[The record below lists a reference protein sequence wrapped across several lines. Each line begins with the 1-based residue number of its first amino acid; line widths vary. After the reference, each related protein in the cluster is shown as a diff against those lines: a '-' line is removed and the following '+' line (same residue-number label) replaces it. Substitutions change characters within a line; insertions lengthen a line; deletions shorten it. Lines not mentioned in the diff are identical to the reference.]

1 MGRMPTLHYDVL
13 LHGLRAAGVVPLATP
28 PPAPDCADMN
38 ATASMPLRPLRP
50 MQPLSWLEHAWHD
63 IRLTPGVSFA
73 HGAALAAFG
82 WLMLAVAHQRFWVLA
97 GALSGFLIVAPVL
110 VTGLY
115 ATSRALERGE
125 TAGWGTVWAVWR
137 SLDRRLVL
145 FGLLLGLAGTGWVL
159 TSAALIT
166 LFAPG
171 PVNTPVDFL
180 RLVVANRS
188 SWLFEA
194 WLGLG
199 ALLAA
204 PVFASSVLAIPMLLD
219 QRVSLLDAV
228 LASWRSVL
236 DNPLPM
242 AVWAALLMGFTLLGL
257 GSALLG
263 LIAVVPM
270 LAHASWYAY
279 RDLVPARPA

>member
-1 MGRMPTLHYDVL
+1 
-13 LHGLRAAGVVPLATP
+13 
-28 PPAPDCADMN
+28 MN

-50 MQPLSWLEHAWHD
+50 LQPLSWLEHAWHD

-97 GALSGFLIVAPVL
+97 GALSGFLIVSPVL

-125 TAGWGTVWAVWR
+125 AAGWGTVWAVWR

-145 FGLLLGLAGTGWVL
+145 FGLLLGLAGTGWVM

-219 QRVSLLDAV
+219 QRVSLLEAV

-257 GSALLG
+257 GSLLLG
-263 LIAVVPM
+263 LVAVVPM
-270 LAHASWYAY
+270 LGHASWYAY
-279 RDLVPARPA
+279 RDLMPVERR

>member
-1 MGRMPTLHYDVL
+1 
-13 LHGLRAAGVVPLATP
+13 
-28 PPAPDCADMN
+28 
-38 ATASMPLRPLRP
+38 

-63 IRLTPGVSFA
+63 IRLTPGVSFT
-73 HGAALAAFG
+73 HGAVLAAFG

-110 VTGLY
+110 ATGLY

-125 TAGWGTVWAVWR
+125 PADWGTVWAVWR

-145 FGLLLGLAGTGWVL
+145 FGLLLGLAGIGWVL

-166 LFAPG
+166 LFAPS
-171 PVNTPVDFL
+171 PINTPVDFL

-188 SWLFEA
+188 SWLFEV

-204 PVFASSVLAIPMLLD
+204 PVFASSVLAIPLLLD
-219 QRVSLLDAV
+219 RHITLMQAV
-228 LASWRSVL
+228 LTSWRSVL

-242 AVWAALLMGFTLLGL
+242 AIWAGLLMGFTLLGL
-257 GSALLG
+257 GSLLFG
-263 LIAVVPM
+263 LVAVVPM
-270 LAHASWYAY
+270 LGHASWYAY
-279 RDLVPARPA
+279 RDLMPMPVQST

>member
-1 MGRMPTLHYDVL
+1 
-13 LHGLRAAGVVPLATP
+13 
-28 PPAPDCADMN
+28 MN

-50 MQPLSWLEHAWHD
+50 LQPLSWLEHAWHD

-82 WLMLAVAHQRFWVLA
+82 WLMLALAHQRFWVLA

-125 TAGWGTVWAVWR
+125 PAGWGAVWAVWR

-145 FGLLLGLAGTGWVL
+145 FGLLLGLAGTGWVM

-180 RLVVANRS
+180 RLVVANRA

-257 GSALLG
+257 GSALFG

-270 LAHASWYAY
+270 LGHASWYAY
-279 RDLVPARPA
+279 RDLVPAERR